1 MEIFRFIHKFA
12 KRNKK
17 FFLTFS
23 CFLLAIVIELS
34 IAYVSRIASDIDET
48 AKKVRGNT
56 IDIVNLK
63 KDVGFYNGI
72 FRSVVTRTRF
82 NDYVHHTDDRFR
94 AVQESD
100 SNSIKGIGMLDG
112 RITGIEKVVYA
123 LNLYEIK
130 KQIPLNTGVIK
141 NVK

>member
-1 MEIFRFIHKFA
+1 MDLFRFLHKFA

-34 IAYVSRIASDIDET
+34 IAYVSRIATDIDET
-48 AKKVRGNT
+48 AKKVRTNT
-56 IDIVNLK
+56 INIVNLK

-72 FRSVVTRTRF
+72 FRSVVTRASF

-100 SNSIKGIGMLDG
+100 SNSIKDIGMLDG
-112 RITGIEKVVYA
+112 RITGVEKIVYA

-130 KQIPLNTGVIK
+130 KQIPLNKGEVK
-141 NVK
+141 NAK